1 MQKVAQHAGNTSTS
15 EAEDAFQQYRKERHT
30 AHVSNRH
37 NLDDLAFKTSE
48 RYDQWVLTLAG
59 GALAISLTFIEKIA
73 PEPKPYSWI
82 LLGLSWLLY
91 IVAVFAGFAAIF
103 YSREAIYRAIEICD
117 AHYETFKETATAD
130 KPSGDSPPVLKNRF
144 NQILERL
151 NKVSLCCLGL
161 GTLFMCVFALVNL
174 GGAKAPKDADH
185 SKDITVNINIPQIT
199 NSITTTNKGR
209 P

>member
-1 MQKVAQHAGNTSTS
+1 MQEADQHAGKTSAS
-15 EAEDAFQQYRKERHT
+15 QPEDAFQQYRKERHA
-30 AHVSNRH
+30 AHVANRH

-73 PEPKPYSWI
+73 PEPKPSSWI

-91 IVAVFAGFAAIF
+91 IVAIIAGFAAIF

-117 AHYETFKETATAD
+117 ANYETFKETATAD
-130 KPSGDSPPVLKNRF
+130 KPAGDSPPPLINQF

-151 NKVSLCCLGL
+151 NKTSLSCLGL

-174 GGAKAPKDADH
+174 GGTKSPIDADH
-185 SKDITVNINIPQIT
+185 SKEITINLNIPQIT
-199 NSITTTNKGR
+199 NSIITTNKGR